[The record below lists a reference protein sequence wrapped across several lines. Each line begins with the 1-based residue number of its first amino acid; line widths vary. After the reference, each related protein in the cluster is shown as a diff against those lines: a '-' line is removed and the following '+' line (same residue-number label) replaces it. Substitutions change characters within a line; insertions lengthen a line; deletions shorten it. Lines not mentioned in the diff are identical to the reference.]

1 MVRFLQEELVVKT
14 TFISIPLR
22 RFGNLDQTSR
32 IRCILESGTAMAHV
46 DFWKPKRPQREM
58 FPIGS
63 QELRCSVLVFAKK
76 AAGKSFTVRLEAEDN
91 HTVISTNSMQ
101 VHIGDPHSG
110 ASSSESRSIYK
121 YMYWL
126 VHYMATGNR
135 SMQHYQSGVTVV
147 SHPDLFAHR
156 SHLVWEGGVGK
167 MAIAGGWVW
176 V

>member
-14 TFISIPLR
+14 QFNITLISIPLR

-63 QELRCSVLVFAKK
+63 RDLRCTVLVFAKK
-76 AAGKSFTVRLEAEDN
+76 AAGKSFSVRLEAEDN
-91 HTVISTNSMQ
+91 HTVISTDSMQ

-110 ASSSESRSIYK
+110 ASSSECRSIYK
-121 YMYWL
+121 YI
-126 VHYMATGNR
+126 
-135 SMQHYQSGVTVV
+135 V
-147 SHPDLFAHR
+147 STLH
-156 SHLVWEGGVGK
+156 SNW
-167 MAIAGGWVW
+167 
-176 V
+176 